1 VTARVDS
8 PFQAL
13 VERMDNATLQAF
25 VDNWADYSRRADYSP
40 QGWQWR
46 VMMREFASRLAIQD
60 ARRSA

>member
-1 VTARVDS
+1 
-8 PFQAL
+8 
-13 VERMDNATLQAF
+13 MDNATLQAF